1 MIRLSGEA
9 GGFHAPGIGE
19 FFPPVALFAG
29 TPFEMTRINIVQVVM
44 TTVLV
49 VFFVSAFARPQFVPA
64 KLQNLGEMA
73 LDFVRVQIAE
83 EILHNKAA
91 KYVPLL
97 TTFFWMI
104 FALNI
109 TGIIPPMQIAGT
121 SVVAIPFILAIVAWA
136 TFNSAGVKQHGLGH
150 YVKNN
155 VMPSGVP
162 KALYLLVTP
171 IEFVSTFLL
180 RPMTL
185 TIRLLANMMSGHM
198 LLVLFFSS
206 TSYLLFESSLLLKPV
221 GLVAYAAGFAV
232 TLFEILVAFLQA
244 YIFTLLAAV
253 YIEGAL
259 AEAH

>member
-1 MIRLSGEA
+1 
-9 GGFHAPGIGE
+9 
-19 FFPPVALFAG
+19 
-29 TPFEMTRINIVQVVM
+29 MTRINIIQVIM
-44 TTVLV
+44 TLVLV
-49 VFFVSAFARPQFVPA
+49 VFFVSAFAKPQFVPA
-64 KLQNLGEMA
+64 KLQNFGEMA

-83 EILHNKAA
+83 EILHSKAG

-104 FALNI
+104 FAFNI
-109 TGIIPPMQIAGT
+109 TGLIPGLQIAGT
-121 SVVAIPFILAIVAWA
+121 SVVAVPFILAITTWA
-136 TFNSAGVKQHGLGH
+136 TFNGAGLKHHGFGH
-150 YVKNN
+150 YLKNN
-155 VMPSGVP
+155 IFPSGVP

-198 LLVLFFSS
+198 LLVLFFSA
-206 TSYLLFESSLLLKPV
+206 TSYLLFDASALLKPV
-221 GLVAYAAGFAV
+221 GLVAYAAGFAI

-253 YIEGAL
+253 YIDGAL

>member
-1 MIRLSGEA
+1 MIRLGNE
-9 GGFHAPGIGE
+9 GFVPPGIGE
-19 FFPPVALFAG
+19 FFPPVALFAD
-29 TPFEMTRINIVQVVM
+29 TPFAMTRINLIQVLM
-44 TTVLV
+44 TVLLV
-49 VFFVSAFARPQFVPA
+49 VFFVSAFKKPQFVPA
-64 KLQNLGEMA
+64 KVQNLGEMA

-83 EILHNKAA
+83 EILHDKAV

-109 TGIIPPMQIAGT
+109 TGLIPGLQIAGT
-121 SVVAIPFILAIVAWA
+121 SVVAIPFILAVTTWA
-136 TFNSAGVKQHGLGH
+136 TFNGAGIKRHGFGH
-150 YVKNN
+150 YIKNN
-155 VMPSGVP
+155 VFPSGVP

-198 LLVLFFSS
+198 LLVLFFSA
-206 TSYLLFESSLLLKPV
+206 TSYLLFEGSMLLKPV
-221 GLVAYAAGFAV
+221 GIIAYAAGFAV
-232 TLFEILVAFLQA
+232 SLFELLVAFLQA

>member
-1 MIRLSGEA
+1 MIRLSGEGA
-9 GGFHAPGIGE
+9 GFHAPGIGE
-19 FFPPVALFAG
+19 FFPPVALFSG
-29 TPFEMTRINIVQVVM
+29 TAFEMTRINIIQVIM
-44 TTVLV
+44 TLVLV
-49 VFFVSAFARPQFVPA
+49 VFFVCAFAKPQFVPA
-64 KLQNLGEMA
+64 KLQNFGEMA

-83 EILHNKAA
+83 EILHSKAG

-104 FALNI
+104 FAFNI
-109 TGIIPPMQIAGT
+109 TGIIPGLQIAGT
-121 SVVAIPFILAIVAWA
+121 SVVAIPFILAVTTWA
-136 TFNSAGVKQHGLGH
+136 VFNGAGVKQHGFGH

-198 LLVLFFSS
+198 LLVLFFSA
-206 TSYLLFESSLLLKPV
+206 TSYLLFDASALLKPV
-221 GLVAYAAGFAV
+221 GLVAYAAGFAI

-253 YIEGAL
+253 YIDGAL